1 VFLSSTILSGEIP
14 LPKKQHNNVLDHIGW
29 TPLVP
34 IRQLNSN
41 RNVQILAKLESF
53 NPGGSVKDRPAFYM
67 IEEAERT
74 GELTKDKIIL
84 EATSGNTGIGLSL
97 VAAVKG
103 YRVLLVMSEAV
114 SDERKKILKAMGADL
129 QFTPAHMGTDGS
141 IELVYSFAREEPQKF
156 WLADQFNN
164 DANWLSHY
172 HGTAEEIWEQTG
184 GELDMIVASMGT
196 TGTLMGLSRRFKEVK
211 PAVQIIGV
219 EPYMGHKIQGL
230 KNMKESYPPGIYDRK
245 RADRIVHI
253 DDGEAYE
260 TARLLAKKEGLF
272 VGMSAG
278 AAMAVALKLAREM
291 KEGRIVVI
299 LPDGGERYLSTP
311 LFVDRKTSGLCMYNT
326 LTRRKDPFVPIQ
338 ENRVTLYSCGPTLCQ
353 DLHIGQAR
361 QLVFSDLIRRTL
373 EYKGYEVTHVVNVTD
388 IDDRT
393 IEGAEKEG
401 VGLKE
406 FTGKYYL
413 GFLEDLDSLL
423 VKKATAYPKA
433 SEHIEDMIQ
442 FSGKLL
448 DKGYAYEKFR
458 SLYFDISRFRDYGKL
473 SRIDLDKIHLG
484 KTVDLERYEKG
495 NPRDFTLLK
504 RSTLSELKKGIFF
517 QTKWGN
523 VRPSWHLECPV
534 MAIKFLGD
542 THDIHTGGAD
552 LVFPHHENAIALGR
566 AITGKPLA
574 NYFLHHELVM
584 VDGKKPADGKE
595 REDTTIKNLLKK
607 GYTGREIRYWLISHH
622 YNKPISFSL
631 AKLDH
636 AKKTL
641 SNLDKFIKKVFFC
654 RSSENNPEMDQAVY
668 NLNHEFSEAM
678 DDDLNTSQALAAL
691 FEFTREVNRIVEQKG
706 LSQEDKQRVKEAL
719 GAVNSVLEIMDLDAP
734 QVDAAV
740 ESLIHK
746 REAAR
751 KAKDWETS
759 DRIRQE
765 LKSMGIEVTDTR
777 DGTIWRRDRD
787 SNPR

>member
-1 VFLSSTILSGEIP
+1 MP
-14 LPKKQHNNVLDHIGW
+14 DKKYNNVLDHIGW

-41 RNVQILAKLESF
+41 RNVQIMAKLESF
-53 NPGGSVKDRPAFYM
+53 NPGGSIKDRPAFSM

-74 GELTKDKIIL
+74 GDLNRDKIIL

-103 YRVLLVMSEAV
+103 YRLLLVMSEAA
-114 SDERKKILKAMGADL
+114 SEERKKILKAMGADL

-141 IELVYSFAREEPQKF
+141 IEFAYNLAREEPLKF

-172 HGTAEEIWEQTG
+172 HGTAEEIWQQTG
-184 GELDMIVASMGT
+184 GDLDMIVASMGT
-196 TGTLMGLSRRFKEVK
+196 TGTLMGLSRRFKEIK
-211 PAVQIIGV
+211 PSVQIVGV

-253 DDGEAYE
+253 DDAEAYD

-278 AAMAVALKLAREM
+278 AAMAVALRLAREM

-299 LPDGGERYLSTP
+299 LPDGGERYLSTS
-311 LFVDRKTSGLCMYNT
+311 LFVDRKTSGLCLYNT
-326 LTRRKDPFVPIQ
+326 LTRRKDAFVPLH

-361 QLVFSDLIRRTL
+361 QLVFSDLVRRTL
-373 EYKGYEVTHVVNVTD
+373 EYKGYEVTLVVNVTD

-393 IEGAEKEG
+393 IAGAEKEG

-406 FTGKYYL
+406 FTERYYQ

-473 SRIDLDKIHLG
+473 SKIDLDKMHLG

-504 RSTLSELKKGIFF
+504 RTTLSELKKGIFF
-517 QTKWGN
+517 RTKWGN

-574 NYFLHHELVM
+574 NYWLHHELVM

-595 REDTTIKNLLKK
+595 SEDTTIKNLLKK

-631 AKLDH
+631 AKLDN

-654 RSSENNPEMDQAVY
+654 RSAEATPEMDQVIY
-668 NLNHEFSEAM
+668 NLNHNFTEAM
-678 DDDLNTSQALAAL
+678 EDDLNTSRALAAL
-691 FEFTREVNRIVEQKG
+691 FEFTREVNRIVDRKG
-706 LSQEDKQRVKEAL
+706 LSQEDKQRVKDSL
-719 GAVNSVLEIMDLDAP
+719 GAVNSVLEIMDLEAP
-734 QVDAAV
+734 QADETIEA
-740 ESLIHK
+740 LIQK

-751 KAKDWETS
+751 KERDWETS

-765 LKSMGIEVTDTR
+765 LKGRGIELTDTR
-777 DGTIWRRDRD
+777 DGVMWRRDRD

>member
-1 VFLSSTILSGEIP
+1 MV
-14 LPKKQHNNVLDHIGW
+14 PKKYNNILDHIGS

-41 RNVQILAKLESF
+41 RNVQILGKLESF

-67 IEEAERT
+67 IEEAERK
-74 GELTKDKIIL
+74 GELTRDKIIL
-84 EATSGNTGIGLSL
+84 EATSGNTGIGLAL

-103 YRVLLVMSEAV
+103 YRILLVMSEAV
-114 SDERKKILKAMGADL
+114 SEERKKILRAMGADL
-129 QFTPAHMGTDGS
+129 QFTAAHLGTDGS
-141 IELVYSFAREEPQKF
+141 IEFAYNLARQEARKF

-164 DANWLSHY
+164 DANWLAHY
-172 HGTAEEIWEQTG
+172 HGTSMEIWEQTAG
-184 GELDMIVASMGT
+184 ALDMVVASMGT
-196 TGTLMGLSRRFKEVK
+196 TGTLMGLSRRFKELDPK
-211 PAVQIIGV
+211 VQIIGV

-245 RADRIVHI
+245 RADRIVNV
-253 DDGEAYE
+253 DDAEAFE
-260 TARLLAKKEGLF
+260 TARLLAKKEGLL

-278 AAMAVALKLAREM
+278 AAMAVALRLAREM

-311 LFVDRKTSGLCMYNT
+311 LFVDRKTSGLCLYNT
-326 LTRRKDPFVPIQ
+326 LTRRKDAFVPLQ
-338 ENRVTLYSCGPTLCQ
+338 ENRVSLYSCGPTLCQ
-353 DLHIGQAR
+353 NLHIGQAR
-361 QLVFSDLIRRTL
+361 QIVFSDLVRRTL
-373 EYKGYEVTHVVNVTD
+373 EAKGYEVTHIVNVTD

-393 IEGAEKEG
+393 IQGAEREG
-401 VGLKE
+401 LSLKE
-406 FTGKYYL
+406 FTEKYYQE
-413 GFLEDLDSLL
+413 FLEDLDSLL

-433 SEHIEDMIQ
+433 SDHIEDMIQ

-448 DKGYAYEKFR
+448 EKGYAYEKFR

-473 SRIDLDKIHLG
+473 SRVDLDKMHLG

-542 THDIHTGGAD
+542 THDIQTGGAD
-552 LVFPHHENAIALGR
+552 LIFPHHENAIALSK
-566 AITGKPLA
+566 AVTGKPLA
-574 NYFLHHELVM
+574 NYWLHHELVM

-595 REDTTIKNLLKK
+595 NDLTTIRNLLKR
-607 GYTGREIRYWLISHH
+607 GFTGREIRYWLISHH
-622 YNKPISFSL
+622 YHKPISFSL
-631 AKLDH
+631 AKLEY

-641 SNLDKFIKKVFFC
+641 SNLDKFTKKLFFC
-654 RSSENNPEMDQAVY
+654 RSGEDNPEMDQVLY
-668 NLNHEFSEAM
+668 NLNHKFTEAM
-678 DDDLNTSQALAAL
+678 DDDLNTSRALAAL
-691 FEFTREVNRIVEQKG
+691 FEFTGEVHRIIDQKG
-706 LSQEDKQRVKEAL
+706 LSREDKKRVVQAL
-719 GAVNSVLEIMDLDAP
+719 EGINAVLEIMDLEAP
-734 QVDAAV
+734 KVSEAV
-740 ESLIHK
+740 EALIQE

-751 KAKDWETS
+751 KAGDWERA

-765 LKSMGIEVTDTR
+765 LKNLGMDVADTR
-777 DGTIWRRDRD
+777 SGPLPL
-787 SNPR
+787 PRKTPKDAP

>member
-1 VFLSSTILSGEIP
+1 ML
-14 LPKKQHNNVLDHIGW
+14 KAKHNNVLDHIGW

-34 IRQLNSN
+34 LRQLNTN

-53 NPGGSVKDRPAFYM
+53 NPGGSVKDRPALYM

-103 YRVLLVMSEAV
+103 YRILLVMSEAV
-114 SDERKKILKAMGADL
+114 SEERKKILKAMGADL

-141 IELVYSFAREEPQKF
+141 IEFAYNLAREEARKF
-156 WLADQFNN
+156 WLADQFNSE
-164 DANWLSHY
+164 ANWLSHY
-172 HGTAEEIWEQTG
+172 HGTAEEIWDQAG
-184 GELDMIVASMGT
+184 GDLDMIVASMGT
-196 TGTLMGLSRRFKEVK
+196 TGTLMGLSRRLKEVN

-245 RADRIVHI
+245 RADRILHV

-260 TARLLAKKEGLF
+260 TARLMAKKEGLF

-326 LTRRKDPFVPIQ
+326 LTRRKDPFIPIQ
-338 ENRVTLYSCGPTLCQ
+338 EDRVTLYSCGPTLCQ

-361 QLVFSDLIRRTL
+361 QLVFSDLLRRYL

-393 IEGAEKEG
+393 IEGAGREG

-406 FTGKYYL
+406 FTEKYYQ
-413 GFLEDLDSLL
+413 GFLKDLDSLL

-442 FSGKLL
+442 FSEKLL

-473 SRIDLDKIHLG
+473 SRIDLDKIQLG
-484 KTVDLERYEKG
+484 KTVDLDRYEKG

-552 LVFPHHENAIALGR
+552 LVFPHHENAVALGR

-584 VDGKKPADGKE
+584 VDGKKPAGGKE
-595 REDTTIKNLLKK
+595 NGYTTIKNLLKG
-607 GYTGREIRYWLISHH
+607 GYTGRAIRYWLISHH

-631 AKLDH
+631 AKLDN

-654 RSSENNPEMDQAVY
+654 RSGETNPEMDQVVY

-691 FEFTREVNRIVEQKG
+691 FEFTRNVHRIVDQKG
-706 LSQEDKQRVKEAL
+706 LSQEDRQRVTEAL
-719 GAVNSVLEIMDLDAP
+719 AAVNSVLEIMDLSEPQADDAIE
-734 QVDAAV
+734 A
-740 ESLIHK
+740 LIRN
-746 REAAR
+746 RELAR
-751 KAKDWETS
+751 KAKDWEMS

-765 LKSMGIEVTDTR
+765 LKGMGIEVTDTK
-777 DGTIWRRDRD
+777 DGTMWRRDRD

>member
-1 VFLSSTILSGEIP
+1 MQQ
-14 LPKKQHNNVLDHIGW
+14 KKYNNVLDHIGW

-34 IRQLNSN
+34 IRQLNTN

-53 NPGGSVKDRPAFYM
+53 NPGGSTKDRPAFYM

-74 GELTKDKIIL
+74 GALTKEKIIL

-103 YRVLLVMSEAV
+103 YRILLVMSEAA
-114 SDERKKILKAMGADL
+114 SEERKKILKAMGADL

-141 IELVYSFAREEPQKF
+141 IEFAYTLAREEPLKF

-184 GELDMIVASMGT
+184 GDLDMIVASMGT

-211 PAVQIIGV
+211 PAVQIVGV

-278 AAMAVALKLAREM
+278 AAMAAALRLAREM

-311 LFVDRKTSGLCMYNT
+311 LFVARKTSGLCMYNT
-326 LTRRKDPFVPIQ
+326 LTRRKDAFVPLQ

-361 QLVFSDLIRRTL
+361 QLVFSDLVRRTL
-373 EYKGYEVTHVVNVTD
+373 ESKGYEVTQVVNVTD

-401 VGLKE
+401 VNLKE
-406 FTGKYYL
+406 FTERYYQE
-413 GFLEDLDSLL
+413 FLRDLDSLL

-566 AITGKPLA
+566 ALTGKPLA
-574 NYFLHHELVM
+574 SYFLHHELVM

-595 REDTTIKNLLKK
+595 REDTTIKNLLKR

-631 AKLDH
+631 AKLDN

-641 SNLDKFIKKVFFC
+641 SNLDKFVKKVFFC
-654 RSSENNPEMDQAVY
+654 RSGDTNPEVDQVVY
-668 NLNHEFSEAM
+668 NLNHKFTEAM

-691 FEFTREVNRIVEQKG
+691 FEFTREVHRIVDQKG
-706 LSQEDKQRVKEAL
+706 LSPEDKQRVEEAL
-719 GAVNSVLEIMDLDAP
+719 RVVNSVLEIMDLNAP
-734 QVDAAV
+734 QADEAIEA
-740 ESLIHK
+740 LIQK
-746 REAAR
+746 RETAR

-765 LKSMGIEVTDTR
+765 LGRMGIEVTDTR

>member
-1 VFLSSTILSGEIP
+1 ML
-14 LPKKQHNNVLDHIGW
+14 KAKHNSVLDHIGW

-34 IRQLNSN
+34 LRQLNTN

-53 NPGGSVKDRPAFYM
+53 NPGGSIKDRAALYM

-103 YRVLLVMSEAV
+103 YRILLVMSEAV
-114 SDERKKILKAMGADL
+114 SEERKKILTAMGADL

-141 IELVYSFAREEPQKF
+141 IEFAYNLAREEPRKF

-184 GELDMIVASMGT
+184 GDLDMIVASMGT

-211 PAVQIIGV
+211 PAVQIIGI

-245 RADRIVHI
+245 RADRILHV

-278 AAMAVALKLAREM
+278 AAIAMALNLAREM

-338 ENRVTLYSCGPTLCQ
+338 EDRVTLYSCGPTLCQ

-361 QLVFSDLIRRTL
+361 QLVFSDLLRRYL
-373 EYKGYEVTHVVNVTD
+373 EYKGYEVTQVVNVTD

-393 IEGAEKEG
+393 IEGAGKEG

-406 FTGKYYL
+406 FTEKYYQ
-413 GFLEDLDSLL
+413 GFLKDLDSLL

-433 SEHIEDMIQ
+433 SEHIEEMIQ
-442 FSGKLL
+442 FSGQLL

-473 SRIDLDKIHLG
+473 SRIDLDKMHLG
-484 KTVDLERYEKG
+484 KTVDLDRYEKG

-552 LVFPHHENAIALGR
+552 LVFPHHENAIALAR

-584 VDGKKPADGKE
+584 VDGKKPAGGRDDD
-595 REDTTIKNLLKK
+595 DTTIKNLLRK

-631 AKLDH
+631 AKLDN

-654 RSSENNPEMDQAVY
+654 RSGETNPEMDQVVY

-691 FEFTREVNRIVEQKG
+691 FEFTREVHRIVDQKG
-706 LSQEDKQRVKEAL
+706 LYQEDRQRVTEAL
-719 GAVNSVLEIMDLDAP
+719 SAVNSVLEIMDLSEPQADEAIDA
-734 QVDAAV
+734 
-740 ESLIHK
+740 LIRK
-746 REAAR
+746 REVAR
-751 KAKDWETS
+751 KAKEWETS
-759 DRIRQE
+759 DKIRQE
-765 LKSMGIEVTDTR
+765 LKGMGIEVTDTK
-777 DGTIWRRDRD
+777 DGSMWRRDRD

>member
-1 VFLSSTILSGEIP
+1 LFKE
-14 LPKKQHNNVLDHIGW
+14 KHNNVLDHIGC

-34 IRQLNSN
+34 LRQLNTN
-41 RNVQILAKLESF
+41 RNVQIMAKLESF
-53 NPGGSVKDRPAFYM
+53 NPGGSVKDRPALYM
-67 IEEAERT
+67 IEKAEET
-74 GELTKDKIIL
+74 GELIKDRIIL

-114 SDERKKILKAMGADL
+114 SEERKKILKAMGADL

-141 IELVYSFAREEPQKF
+141 IEFAYNLAREEPQKF

-164 DANWLSHY
+164 DSNWLSHY
-172 HGTAEEIWEQTG
+172 HGTAVEIWEQSG
-184 GELDMIVASMGT
+184 GELDMVVASMGT
-196 TGTLMGLSRRFKEVK
+196 TGTLMGLSRRFKELK

-245 RADRIVHI
+245 RADRIQHV
-253 DDGEAYE
+253 DDAEAYE

-326 LTRRKDPFVPIQ
+326 LTRRKDAFIPIQ

-353 DLHIGQAR
+353 NLHIGQAR
-361 QLVFSDLIRRTL
+361 QLVFSDLLRRYL
-373 EYKGYEVTHVVNVTD
+373 ESKGYEVTHVVNVTD

-406 FTGKYYL
+406 FTEKYYL
-413 GFLEDLDSLL
+413 EFLKDLDSLL

-448 DKGYAYEKFR
+448 EKGFAYEKFR

-484 KTVDLERYEKG
+484 KTVDLDRYEKG

-534 MAIKFLGD
+534 MAIKYLGD

-584 VDGKKPADGKE
+584 VDGKKPAGGE
-595 REDTTIKNLLKK
+595 ENEHTTIKNLLKK

-631 AKLDH
+631 AKLDN

-641 SNLDKFIKKVFFC
+641 SNLDKFVKKVFFC
-654 RSSENNPEMDQAVY
+654 RSGESNAEMDQVVY

-678 DDDLNTSQALAAL
+678 DDDLNTSRALAAL
-691 FEFTREVNRIVEQKG
+691 FESTREVHRIVDQKG

-719 GAVNSVLEIMDLDAP
+719 AAVNSVLEIMDLSAP
-734 QVDAAV
+734 QADEEV
-740 ESLIHK
+740 EALIRK
-746 REAAR
+746 REGAR
-751 KAKDWETS
+751 MAEDWETA

-765 LKSMGIEVTDTR
+765 LKRMGIEVTDTK
-777 DGTIWRRDRD
+777 DGSLWRRDRD
-787 SNPR
+787 SNPLNAKSGSD